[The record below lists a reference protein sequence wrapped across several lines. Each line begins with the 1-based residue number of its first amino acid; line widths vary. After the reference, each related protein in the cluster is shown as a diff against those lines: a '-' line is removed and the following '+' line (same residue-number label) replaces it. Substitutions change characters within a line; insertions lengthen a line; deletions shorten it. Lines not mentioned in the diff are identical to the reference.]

1 MEKKS
6 NSIDKIKVLEN
17 SVNELKAIISEFI
30 NKKSANFKKIDFF
43 SFNKKKTI
51 MNTIDDTDLTAQ
63 PVIIDKL
70 EIQDIRTRINC
81 LETKLN
87 LFIESLENKNEQSD
101 QQSEQQYSHLKITL
115 EEIKEEIKREHA
127 ERVEQIS
134 ILKNDLNHGVIM
146 YD

>member
-6 NSIDKIKVLEN
+6 NPIDKIKVLEN

-51 MNTIDDTDLTAQ
+51 TNTIDDTDLTAQ

-70 EIQDIRTRINC
+70 DIQDIRTRINC

-101 QQSEQQYSHLKITL
+101 QQYDHLKITL
-115 EEIKEEIKREHA
+115 EEIREEIKREHD
-127 ERVEQIS
+127 ERVDQIDL
-134 ILKNDLNHGVIM
+134 LKNDLNHGVIM

>member
-6 NSIDKIKVLEN
+6 NPIDKIKILEN

-70 EIQDIRTRINC
+70 DIQDLRTRINC
-81 LETKLN
+81 LDTKLN
-87 LFIESLENKNEQSD
+87 LFIESLENKNEQYD
-101 QQSEQQYSHLKITL
+101 QQYDHLKITL
-115 EEIKEEIKREHA
+115 EEIKEEIKCEHD

>member
-6 NSIDKIKVLEN
+6 NPIDKIKVLEN

-43 SFNKKKTI
+43 SFNKKKTVT
-51 MNTIDDTDLTAQ
+51 NTIDDTDLTAQ

-70 EIQDIRTRINC
+70 DIQDIRTRINC

-87 LFIESLENKNEQSD
+87 LFIESLENKNEQYD
-101 QQSEQQYSHLKITL
+101 QQYDQLKITL
-115 EEIKEEIKREHA
+115 EEIKEEIKREHD
-127 ERVEQIS
+127 ERVDQIDL
-134 ILKNDLNHGVIM
+134 LKNDLNHGVIM

>member
-6 NSIDKIKVLEN
+6 NPIDKIKVLEN

-70 EIQDIRTRINC
+70 DIQDLRTRINC
-81 LETKLN
+81 LDTKLN

-101 QQSEQQYSHLKITL
+101 QQYDHLKITL
-115 EEIKEEIKREHA
+115 EEIKEEIKREHD

>member
-51 MNTIDDTDLTAQ
+51 MNTIDDNDLTAQ

-70 EIQDIRTRINC
+70 DIQDIRTRINC

-101 QQSEQQYSHLKITL
+101 QQYDHLKITL
-115 EEIKEEIKREHA
+115 EEIREEIKREHD

>member
-6 NSIDKIKVLEN
+6 NPIDKIKVLEN

-51 MNTIDDTDLTAQ
+51 TNTIDDTDLTAQ

-70 EIQDIRTRINC
+70 DIQDLRTRINC
-81 LETKLN
+81 LDTKLN

-101 QQSEQQYSHLKITL
+101 QQYDNLKITL
-115 EEIKEEIKREHA
+115 EEIKEEIKREHD